1 MNAPHRLIIL
11 GAAGRD
17 FHDFNVYWKNRDD
30 VEVICFTA
38 AQIPDIDGR
47 TYPSE
52 LSGPRYP
59 EGIPIYAEEELK
71 GLIKEHRV
79 NLCSM
84 SYSDTAHI
92 NVMHK
97 VSLVNAAGANFMLL
111 GTDATMIASKK
122 PVIAVCA
129 VRTGC
134 GKSQTTR
141 AIAKILKSMGKK
153 TVAVRHPMPYG
164 DLREQVCQRF
174 EKLTDLDHHKCT
186 IEEREEYELHIEA
199 GNVVY
204 AGVDYQRILSEAEK
218 EADVILWDGGNNDTP
233 FFKPD
238 LYITVVDPHR
248 PGHELAYYPGET
260 NLRASDAVIVNKMDT
275 AEQAGIDVV
284 LSNVKA
290 VNPDAEIIECNSPL
304 TIDGASHIK
313 GKRVLCVEDGPTVSH
328 GEMAYGAAYVA
339 AKQHGAAEIIDP
351 RPFAAGSIKHTFEMY
366 THCEA
371 VLPAMGYGAAQVREL
386 EKTINDSNC
395 DLVLIG
401 TPIDLGRMLNIEKPH
416 LRIGYELEERKPGQ
430 LEKAV
435 RKVVG

>member
-1 MNAPHRLIIL
+1 MIIL

-30 VEVICFTA
+30 IDVICFTA

-47 TYPSE
+47 TYPAE
-52 LSGPRYP
+52 LAGKRYP
-59 EGIPIYAEEELK
+59 EGIPIYPEADLK
-71 GLIKEHRV
+71 RLIKEHRATM
-79 NLCSM
+79 CSM
-84 SYSDTAHI
+84 SYSDTAHVD
-92 NVMHK
+92 VMHK
-97 VSLVNAAGANFMLL
+97 ASLVNAAGANFALL
-111 GTDATMIASKK
+111 GTNATMIASKK

-141 AIAKILKSMGKK
+141 AIANILKSMGKR

-164 DLREQVCQRF
+164 DLREQICQRYASIS
-174 EKLTDLDHHKCT
+174 DMDHHKCT

-199 GNVVY
+199 GNIVY
-204 AGVDYQRILSEAEK
+204 AGVDYQRILDEAEK
-218 EADVILWDGGNNDTP
+218 EADVVLWDGGNNDTP
-233 FFKPD
+233 FYKPD

-248 PGHELAYYPGET
+248 PGHEIAYYPGET
-260 NLRASDAVIVNKMDT
+260 NLRAAHVVIVNKMGT
-275 AEQAGIDVV
+275 ADQADIDEV
-284 LSNVKA
+284 LANVRD
-290 VNPDAEIIECNSPL
+290 VNPGAEIIECNSPL
-304 TIDGASHIK
+304 TIDGAEQIK

-328 GEMAYGAAYVA
+328 GEMPYGAAHVA
-339 AKQHGAAEIIDP
+339 AEQNGAAEIIDP
-351 RPFAAGSIKHTFEMY
+351 RPFATGSIKDTFEKY
-366 THCEA
+366 PHCQA
-371 VLPAMGYGAAQVREL
+371 VLPAMGYGAAQISEL

-401 TPIDLGRMLNIEKPH
+401 TPIDLGRMLKIEKPH
-416 LRIGYELEERKPGQ
+416 LRIGYELKERNPGQ

>member
-1 MNAPHRLIIL
+1 MSAPHRLIIL

-30 VEVICFTA
+30 VEVLCFTA

-47 TYPSE
+47 TYPAE
-52 LSGPRYP
+52 LSGSRYP
-59 EGIPIYAEEELK
+59 EGIPIYPEADLK
-71 GLIKEHRV
+71 RLIKEHRANV
-79 NLCSM
+79 CSM

-97 VSLVNAAGANFMLL
+97 VSLVNAAGANFVLL
-111 GTDATMIASKK
+111 GTNATMIVGKK

-141 AIAKILKSMGKK
+141 AIAKILKSMGKR

-164 DLREQVCQRF
+164 DLREQICQRY
-174 EKLTDLDHHKCT
+174 EKMSDLDHHKCT

-204 AGVDYQRILSEAEK
+204 AGVDYQRILDEAEK

-248 PGHELAYYPGET
+248 PGHEIAYYPGET
-260 NLRASDAVIVNKMDT
+260 NLRASDVVIVNKMAT
-275 AEQAGIDVV
+275 AQQAGIDEV
-284 LSNVKA
+284 LANVKQ
-290 VNPDAEIIECNSPL
+290 VNPGAEVIECDSPL
-304 TIDGASHIK
+304 TIDGAQHIK

-328 GEMAYGAAYVA
+328 GEMPYGAAYIA
-339 AKQHGAAEIIDP
+339 AQQNGAAEIIDP
-351 RPFAAGSIKHTFEMY
+351 RPFAAGSIKDTFEKY
-366 THCEA
+366 PHCQA
-371 VLPAMGYGAAQVREL
+371 VLPAMGYGPAQIREL

-401 TPIDLGRMLNIEKPH
+401 TPIDLGRMLKIERPH
-416 LRIGYELEERKPGQ
+416 LRIGYELKERNPGQ